1 MFRAHHRAGPVVWC
15 APNFTL
21 SPNPASLISTM
32 GEFRVYLPRC
42 PLARGVYFVTRL
54 HEAADIFQY
63 HSVRKLWSL
72 ALRSS
77 GHSRSQRPR
86 GPSRRRLRWGR
97 CRRNTEPGPRRVH
110 TEAAGAQLGWEQAC
124 KKALEVEARRR
135 FSTTEGSFQCPFNG
149 SLQVV
154 GFRV

>member
-1 MFRAHHRAGPVVWC
+1 MFRAHHHAGPVVWC

-21 SPNPASLISTM
+21 FPNPASLISTM

-54 HEAADIFQY
+54 HEADIFQY

-77 GHSRSQRPR
+77 GHSRSQRHR

-97 CRRNTEPGPRRVH
+97 CRRNTEPGPRRVCGAH
-110 TEAAGAQLGWEQAC
+110 GGRGCTAGLGTSLQKGAGSGGTEAILHHRGFLP
-124 KKALEVEARRR
+124 V
-135 FSTTEGSFQCPFNG
+135 
-149 SLQVV
+149 SLQRKLAGRGV
-154 GFRV
+154 